1 MTDRWDLV
9 DLIRLPSVK
18 KMVFFT
24 EHFIAVFPWIHK
36 FDEGRMDKKLPN
48 SHRIDLDSFQLVVW
62 DSEATGKKRHLTLK
76 PGRMMEI
83 GNRMKYDWGDGKRW
97 TKAGTGE
104 GRCDALLYKVEQ
116 WPEVK
121 GKLMEELL

>member
-9 DLIRLPSVK
+9 GIVRLPNAR

-24 EHFIAVFPWIHK
+24 QHFIAVFPWINT
-36 FDEGRMDKKLPN
+36 FSAIRMDGKTPDAERVELKN
-48 SHRIDLDSFQLVVW
+48 FQLVVW
-62 DSEATGKKRHLTLK
+62 DSEATGRRQHLNLV
-76 PGRMMEI
+76 PGRKMEI
-83 GNRMKYDWGDGKRW
+83 GNKPKYDWGDGKRW
-97 TKAGTGE
+97 TRAGSGQ

-121 GKLMEELL
+121 GMLMEELL